1 MNTGLEEK
9 TQKKKRVHFI
19 ILSILAV
26 AILVIVINVVWMI
39 RHHNQEYHGYYVFCV
54 DSNETKVQY
63 EKYTPKTEETEKL
76 IAEFLDQMQR
86 EPKDISMKKAIPD
99 NVNIDEYTLSA
110 EGELTLY
117 LDSAYGNYTG
127 VNEILRRASIVKT
140 LCQIPNVESVQF
152 YVAGQPLT
160 DSNSNA
166 IGFMTADTFIDNT
179 GGEAVYQQNAV
190 LNIYFAT
197 EDGEALEMVPVQI
210 IYDATIPLEQMT
222 IEQLMKGPSS
232 IKGIDKKHVLP
243 TIPDGTVLNSVTVK
257 EHTCYVDFS
266 NEFLDKRDDIQPEVA
281 IYSVVNTLTEL
292 ATVNKVQFSIDGE
305 QVLLY
310 NDVINFGDV
319 FERNL
324 DLVQSERG

>member
-1 MNTGLEEK
+1 MNTMTEEQL
-9 TQKKKRVHFI
+9 QKKKKIRI
-19 ILSILAV
+19 ITLCVLVV
-26 AILVIVINVVWMI
+26 AIFVVVINIVWMVK
-39 RHHNQEYHGYYVFCV
+39 HHNREYHGYYIFCV

-63 EKYTPKTEETEKL
+63 ERYTPESDEPESL
-76 IAEFLDQMQR
+76 IAEFLNQMQR
-86 EPKDISMKKAIPD
+86 DPKDISMKKAIPD
-99 NVNIDEYTLSA
+99 NVTIDEYVLSDT
-110 EGELTLY
+110 GELTLY

-140 LCQIPNVESVQF
+140 LCQIPDVESVQF

-166 IGFMTADTFIDNT
+166 IGFMTAETFIDNT
-179 GGEAVYQQNAV
+179 GGEAMYQQSAV
-190 LNIYFAT
+190 LNVYFAT
-197 EDGEALEMVPVQI
+197 SNGEALEMVPVQI

-222 IEQLMKGPSS
+222 IEQLIKGPDS
-232 IKGIDKKHVLP
+232 IKGIDKNNVLP

-266 NEFLDKRDDIQPEVA
+266 KEFLDKRDNILPEVA

-310 NDVINFGDV
+310 NDMINFGDV

-324 DLVQSERG
+324 DLVQE

>member
-1 MNTGLEEK
+1 MNTVIEEK
-9 TQKKKRVHFI
+9 TEKKKRVRLI
-19 ILSILAV
+19 TLCVLAVGILA
-26 AILVIVINVVWMI
+26 IVISIVWAVK
-39 RHHNQEYHGYYVFCV
+39 HHNREYHGYYVFCV

-63 EKYTPKTEETEKL
+63 ERYTPKADGTENL
-76 IAEFLDQMQR
+76 IMEFLNQMQT

-99 NVNIDEYTLSA
+99 NVSIDEYTLSA
-110 EGELTLY
+110 EGELSLY

-140 LCQIPNVESVQF
+140 LCQIPDVESVQF

-222 IEQLMKGPSS
+222 IEQLMKGPDS
-232 IKGIDKKHVLP
+232 IKGIDKNGILP

-266 NEFLDKRDDIQPEVA
+266 NDFLDKREDILPEVA

-310 NDVINFGDV
+310 NDVINFGEV

-324 DLVQSERG
+324 DLVKE

>member
-1 MNTGLEEK
+1 MNTTLEEQS
-9 TQKKKRVHFI
+9 QKKKRIRFI
-19 ILSILAV
+19 TLSILTV
-26 AILVIVINVVWMI
+26 GILVIVINVVWMV
-39 RHHNQEYHGYYVFCV
+39 RHHNREYQGYYIFCV

-63 EKYTPKTEETEKL
+63 ERYTPKTEETEKL
-76 IAEFLDQMQR
+76 IAEFLDQMQT

-99 NVNIDEYTLSA
+99 NVNVDEYTLSA
-110 EGELTLY
+110 TGELTLY

-140 LCQIPNVESVQF
+140 LCQISDVESVQF

-190 LNIYFAT
+190 LNVYFAS

-222 IEQLMKGPSS
+222 IEQLMKGPES
-232 IKGIDKKHVLP
+232 IKGIDQNHVLP
-243 TIPDGTVLNSVTVK
+243 TIPDGTILNSVTVK

-266 NEFLDKRDDIQPEVA
+266 NEFLDKRDDILPEVA

-324 DLVQSERG
+324 DLVKES

>member
-1 MNTGLEEK
+1 MNTVIEEK
-9 TQKKKRVHFI
+9 TEKKKRVRLI
-19 ILSILAV
+19 TLCVLAVGILA
-26 AILVIVINVVWMI
+26 IVISIVWAVK
-39 RHHNQEYHGYYVFCV
+39 HHNREYHGYYVFCV

-63 EKYTPKTEETEKL
+63 ERYTPKADGTENL
-76 IAEFLDQMQR
+76 IMEFLNQMQT

-99 NVNIDEYTLSA
+99 NVSIDEYTLSA
-110 EGELTLY
+110 EGELSLY

-140 LCQIPNVESVQF
+140 LCQIPDVESVQF

-210 IYDATIPLEQMT
+210 VYDATIPLEQMT
-222 IEQLMKGPSS
+222 IEQLMKGPDS
-232 IKGIDKKHVLP
+232 IKGIDKNRILP

-266 NEFLDKRDDIQPEVA
+266 NDFLDKREDILPEVA

-310 NDVINFGDV
+310 NDVINFGEV

-324 DLVQSERG
+324 DLVKE

>member
-1 MNTGLEEK
+1 MEEQL
-9 TQKKKRVHFI
+9 QKKRKIH
-19 ILSILAV
+19 
-26 AILVIVINVVWMI
+26 IVILCVLVVAVLVASVNIIWI
-39 RHHNQEYHGYYVFCV
+39 LKHRTQEYRGYYIFCV

-63 EKYTPKTEETEKL
+63 ERYTPKNDDTEKL
-76 IAEFLDQMQR
+76 IQEFLDKMQR
-86 EPKDISMKKAIPD
+86 DPKDISMKKAIPD
-99 NVNIDEYTLSA
+99 NVSVDEYTLSDS
-110 EGELTLY
+110 GELTLY
-117 LDSAYGNYTG
+117 LDSAYGNYSG

-140 LCQIPNVESVQF
+140 LCQIPDVDSVQF

-179 GGEAVYQQNAV
+179 GGEAVYQQSAV
-190 LNIYFAT
+190 LNIYFAS
-197 EDGEALEMVPVQI
+197 EDGESLKMVPVRI

-222 IEQLMKGPSS
+222 IEQLIKGPDS
-232 IKGIDKKHVLP
+232 IKGIDQKNILP

-266 NEFLDKRDDIQPEVA
+266 KEFLKKRDDILPEVA
-281 IYSVVNTLTEL
+281 VYSVVNTLTEL

-310 NDVINFGDV
+310 NDVINFGEV

-324 DLVQSERG
+324 DLVVEE